1 MSFLPL
7 WITLLTLMANP
18 SNAGFISR
26 SQGCEPPSVEQAIT
40 SVRALNEQYIDAARV
55 GDADWFADHMAEDV
69 VVVLG
74 SGRRMT
80 KTDFL
85 SAVRNSPTN
94 LTSLTLR
101 DVTIR
106 VFGPTVQVDA
116 DAPWE
121 RVDGQHGI
129 SRYIDTYAW
138 LDCRWQ
144 VISAQI
150 TLLPPTN
157 RP

>member
-1 MSFLPL
+1 MS
-7 WITLLTLMANP
+7 
-18 SNAGFISR
+18 
-26 SQGCEPPSVEQAIT
+26 
-40 SVRALNEQYIDAARV
+40 D
-55 GDADWFADHMAEDV
+55 DV

-74 SGRRMT
+74 SGRRVR
-80 KTDFL
+80 KPEFL
-85 SAVRNSPTN
+85 AMLRDEPKSY
-94 LTSLTLR
+94 TSLTVR
-101 DVTIR
+101 DVTLR

-121 RVDGQHGI
+121 LSNGTKGV

-150 TLLPPTN
+150 TWLPSPAG
-157 RP
+157 